1 MLTDTKF
8 TTVLFNLLLVVL
20 SFIAISANGQQQVIP
35 NIVVLE
41 TEEETVPRY
50 AIELIVFE
58 HIGEAADTSEI
69 FKPDIPEVSVSEEH
83 FVEEIIPEEGRRITT
98 PEKNTAHVM
107 QDAVAVI
114 PPYLLRQ
121 LKQIPT
127 FEQAGFIWLETES
140 FQLTNIFT
148 RLRNLPTYRPILH
161 TAWIQPVLEKEN
173 TKPLKLRRIGD
184 PPLRLNGTLSV
195 YLSRFLHLTLDLTLK
210 HQNRQR
216 LAGRQH
222 QLSVNGDD
230 QPRAEVE
237 FDMQFVESPIY
248 YRIQED
254 RIFSNNELRY
264 FDHPKFGVLAQIS
277 LIEENITDETSS
289 SDNIS
294 ENFSN

>member
-8 TTVLFNLLLVVL
+8 NTVLSNLLPVVL

-83 FVEEIIPEEGRRITT
+83 FMEEIIPEEGRRITT

-148 RLRNLPTYRPILH
+148 RLRNLPAYRPIMH
-161 TAWIQPVLEKEN
+161 TAWIQPVLKKEN

-210 HQNRQR
+210 HQNPQR

-230 QPRAEVE
+230 QPRAEVV

>member
-1 MLTDTKF
+1 MQTDTKF
-8 TTVLFNLLLVVL
+8 TAVLFNLLPVVL
-20 SFIAISANGQQQVIP
+20 GFIAISANGQQQVIP

-41 TEEETVPRY
+41 TEEETIPRY

-58 HIGEAADTSEI
+58 HIGEAADTNEI
-69 FKPDIPEVSVSEEH
+69 FTPDIPEVLVSEEH
-83 FVEEIIPEEGRRITT
+83 FVEEIVPEEGHRINT
-98 PEKNTAHVM
+98 PEKNTVQHVM

-148 RLRNLPTYRPILH
+148 RLRNLPAYRPILH

-184 PPLRLNGTLSV
+184 PPLRLNGTVSV
-195 YLSRFLHLTLDLTLK
+195 YLSRFLHLALDLTLK
-210 HQNRQR
+210 HQTLHR

-222 QLSVNGDD
+222 QFSVNGDD
-230 QPRAEVE
+230 QPRVEFE

-277 LIEENITDETSS
+277 LIEENITE
-289 SDNIS
+289 
-294 ENFSN
+294 